1 MCVVSGRTRD
11 SAEQQVRAIAEFQF
25 GKGAG
30 EALFPP
36 GCRIVR
42 SKTRRVRQVMLGD
55 DRIVTLR
62 AQDGRF
68 TLGIAGASRLK
79 EVLAPPAYRVVI
91 AEEVAQYIAE
101 GKNAFAKHV
110 VTADAGIRPGD
121 EVIVVRDGDEL
132 IATGQAL
139 LSGEEMVAFDYGV
152 AVKVR
157 KGGK

>member
-1 MCVVSGRTRD
+1 MSTSASRD
-11 SAEQQVRAIAEFQF
+11 SAERQVRAIADFQF

-30 EALFPP
+30 EVLFPS

-55 DRIVTLR
+55 ERIVTVR

-68 TLGIAGASRLK
+68 TLGITGARL
-79 EVLAPPAYRVVI
+79 LAQALPAPAYRVVI
-91 AEEVAQYIAE
+91 ADEVAGFVAE

-110 VTADAGIRPGD
+110 VAADTGIRAGD
-121 EVIVVRDGDEL
+121 EVIVVSGADEV

-139 LSGEEMVAFDYGV
+139 LSGREMVAFDYGV

>member
-1 MCVVSGRTRD
+1 MSTSASRD
-11 SAEQQVRAIAEFQF
+11 SAERQIRAIADFQF

-30 EALFPP
+30 EALFQP

-55 DRIVTLR
+55 ERIVTVR

-68 TLGIAGASRLK
+68 TLGITGARL
-79 EVLAPPAYRVVI
+79 LAEALPAPAYRVVI
-91 AEEVAQYIAE
+91 ADEVADFVAD
-101 GKNAFAKHV
+101 GKNAFAKHI
-110 VTADAGIRPGD
+110 VTADTGIRAGD
-121 EVIVVRDGDEL
+121 EVIVVSGEDEV

-139 LSGEEMVAFDYGV
+139 LSGREMVAFDYGV